1 MRATT
6 AFRCSF
12 VAVISVLVSSV
23 AGCLDASARALASSR
38 LMSVMN
44 WVEDMTSDISSLRTA
59 ESESTRRESTWAMV
73 ASCCLVSVL
82 QPASTA
88 ADSMATGTTLMSLTG
103 GTTWLKETRSFGA
116 LKATVMP
123 LTFLRCKSL
132 VQLVLHHRR
141 ALGVY
146 DRLGGIGNLYPEFHS
161 VFVGS
166 QAQPGD
172 RRPRVEGRGSRVE
185 GRGARVEGRGS
196 RVEGRGV
203 ERSTG
208 SG

>member
-44 WVEDMTSDISSLRTA
+44 CVEDMTSDISSLRTA
-59 ESESTRRESTWAMV
+59 ERESTRRESEWAMV

-103 GTTWLKETRSFGA
+103 GTTWLKETRSFGTP
-116 LKATVMP
+116 KATVMP
-123 LTFLRCKSL
+123 LTFCRRKSL
-132 VQLVLHHRR
+132 VPLMLYQQT

-146 DRLGGIGNLYPEFHS
+146 EVVGGIGNFYP
-161 VFVGS
+161 
-166 QAQPGD
+166 
-172 RRPRVEGRGSRVE
+172 
-185 GRGARVEGRGS
+185 
-196 RVEGRGV
+196 
-203 ERSTG
+203 
-208 SG
+208 

>member
-1 MRATT
+1 
-6 AFRCSF
+6 
-12 VAVISVLVSSV
+12 
-23 AGCLDASARALASSR
+23 
-38 LMSVMN
+38 
-44 WVEDMTSDISSLRTA
+44 MTSDISSLRTA

-123 LTFLRCKSL
+123 LTFLLCKSL
-132 VQLVLHHRR
+132 VPLVLHHRR

-146 DRLGGIGNLYPEFHS
+146 DRLGGIGNLYPEFRS

-166 QAQPGD
+166 QPSRHPAPVIRCQ
-172 RRPRVEGRGSRVE
+172 RFGRGFLC
-185 GRGARVEGRGS
+185 
-196 RVEGRGV
+196 
-203 ERSTG
+203 ERHTEPDWCAFHP
-208 SG
+208 